1 MPKRLRRPRC
11 DSGMTLVEMLVAM
24 LVFSVAVTLVYGAV
38 IFTMRTMNESQ
49 QSSDAVTEARLAL
62 ATIDRQVRSG
72 NVLYSPE
79 KEPGLYPAGGC
90 SSVPGTNSGTCM
102 RIFTQSNGDQKCVQ
116 WQVLDDGTGKGTAD
130 LRVRS
135 WETTYPAG
143 DATDWSVAARG
154 LVLGTDQPFTLLGAD
169 SPYDER
175 LLRVQIDVRDER
187 TDGTSS
193 IVSSLAG
200 RNTSYGYDT
209 GQCEPVPND
218 IP

>member
-1 MPKRLRRPRC
+1 MRDRLRRPRS
-11 DSGMTLVEMLVAM
+11 DEGMTLVEMLVSM

-72 NVLYSPE
+72 NVLYSPAN
-79 KEPGLYPAGGC
+79 EPALYSGC
-90 SSVPGTNSGTCM
+90 TADPDPLKSAGTCM
-102 RIFTQSNGDQKCVQ
+102 RIYTQSNGDEKCVQ
-116 WQVLDDGTGKGTAD
+116 WQVLDDGSGNGTAD

-154 LVLGTDQPFTLLGAD
+154 LVLSSDQPFTLLGAE

-187 TDGTSS
+187 TGGTSS

-209 GQCEPVPND
+209 GRCEPVPDD

>member
-1 MPKRLRRPRC
+1 MRDRRPRSR
-11 DSGMTLVEMLVAM
+11 DDGMTLVEMLVSM
-24 LVFSVAVTLVYGAV
+24 LVFSLAITLVYGAV

-79 KEPGLYPAGGC
+79 KEPGLYSGC
-90 SSVPGTNSGTCM
+90 SAVAGTNSGTCM
-102 RIFTQSNGDQKCVQ
+102 RIYTQSNGDQKCVQ
-116 WQVLDDGTGKGTAD
+116 WQVIDEDADGLSE

-135 WETTYPAG
+135 WGTADPNGTV
-143 DATDWSVAARG
+143 TDWAVAARG
-154 LVLGTDQPFTLLGAD
+154 LVLDGVQPFTLLGAA

-175 LLRVQIDVRDER
+175 LLRVEINVRDER
-187 TDGTSS
+187 TDGSS
-193 IVSSLAG
+193 TIASSLAG

-209 GQCEPVPND
+209 GRCEPVPQD